1 MVTMIGKELCDETG
15 YTLIQAESADQLFQ
29 RGVNTH
35 PKTLIM
41 VHFWSTFREKRR
53 KKLVNMPCVE

>member
-1 MVTMIGKELCDETG
+1 MVTMMGKELCDETG

-41 VHFWSTFREKRR
+41 VHFWSTF
-53 KKLVNMPCVE
+53 

>member
-15 YTLIQAESADQLFQ
+15 YTLTQAESADQLFQ

-41 VHFWSTFREKRR
+41 VHFGVLLEKKGGR
-53 KKLVNMPCVE
+53 NW

>member
-1 MVTMIGKELCDETG
+1 MIGKELCDETG

-35 PKTLIM
+35 PKNFN
-41 VHFWSTFREKRR
+41 HDTFLEYFQR
-53 KKLVNMPCVE
+53 KKEEETGKHAMCRMSV

>member
-35 PKTLIM
+35 PKNFNHGKFLEY
-41 VHFWSTFREKRR
+41 F
-53 KKLVNMPCVE
+53 